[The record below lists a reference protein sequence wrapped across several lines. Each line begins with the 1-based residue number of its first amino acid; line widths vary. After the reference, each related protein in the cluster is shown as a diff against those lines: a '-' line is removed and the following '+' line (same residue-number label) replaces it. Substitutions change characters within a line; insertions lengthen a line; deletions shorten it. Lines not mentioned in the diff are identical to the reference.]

1 MKIIILEGSPNKNG
15 SSNLLADC
23 FRRGAEEAGHSVE
36 IVDTA
41 HANIRPCTG
50 CFGCWVR
57 TPGACILRDSY
68 SEMGRL
74 LSQSE
79 EVVLVSRC
87 CWGAPGPFVK
97 NVLDR
102 SLPYLHP
109 FFTVRNNEM
118 HHRLRYDHHFALS
131 ALFYG
136 KGLSEEE
143 METASDWVHAVAVN
157 FGCTVRRVEFRET
170 PEELEGIL

>member
-1 MKIIILEGSPNKNG
+1 MPLKGVDFVKLLIHDLRPSRSERLFQECTGKNG
-15 SSNLLADC
+15 WYVISDNGS
-23 FRRGAEEAGHSVE
+23 
-36 IVDTA
+36 
-41 HANIRPCTG
+41 IRPCTG

-109 FFTVRNNEM
+109 FFTIRNNEM